1 MNKLLI
7 ILGLILS
14 FQTYTILTHANHS
27 QGPYDPSRDPFKD
40 FELAQKQ
47 ATEDDKLIL
56 IQIGGN
62 WCSWCIRLERFF
74 DKSPKIKEL
83 RDDTFVVMKVNVSSE
98 NYNEDFLAEMPEF
111 EGYPFLVITD
121 EDGNVLNS
129 LTSGNL
135 EEGSGY
141 SASKFKEYFEYWKNA
156 ENKYVND

>member
-98 NYNEDFLAEMPEF
+98 NYNEDFLAEMDKIFQQELS
-111 EGYPFLVITD
+111 EGKVADIP
-121 EDGNVLNS
+121 
-129 LTSGNL
+129 
-135 EEGSGY
+135 
-141 SASKFKEYFEYWKNA
+141 AR
-156 ENKYVND
+156 